1 MGLGTRGTTP
11 FRTSLPESHLP
22 CAVLVVRGGA
32 GNRRAPGRVALP
44 PASTPAGC
52 LSWASSPPDARAG
65 PHPRREPS
73 PVPSCPPLPLAL
85 PRAISIHPFSSP
97 PKHFGISRKVS
108 TEPGGWRGRGGGCP
122 AQPWPFCRVLNLLSR
137 CPPAPRTAQSLKQT
151 GLFLVHSRDQ
161 RHTGPARATV
171 EGPQSPASDRSVDTT
186 TRHWVLSMRRRER
199 QGPQAQ
205 EQLLSCRPQISAD
218 PQTWQGGL
226 SSSCSPSQATVS
238 VHRLLQNFLLPLHL
252 CPLTP
257 GASGATVPFC

>member
-108 TEPGGWRGRGGGCP
+108 TEPGGWRGRGGVCVSCP
-122 AQPWPFCRVLNLLSR
+122 TMAIL
-137 CPPAPRTAQSLKQT
+137 
-151 GLFLVHSRDQ
+151 
-161 RHTGPARATV
+161 
-171 EGPQSPASDRSVDTT
+171 
-186 TRHWVLSMRRRER
+186 
-199 QGPQAQ
+199 QGP
-205 EQLLSCRPQISAD
+205 ESA
-218 PQTWQGGL
+218 
-226 SSSCSPSQATVS
+226 
-238 VHRLLQNFLLPLHL
+238 LPLPSCPKDSTVIEANWAVP
-252 CPLTP
+252 CPLKGPKAHRSCQGHCGRTP
-257 GASGATVPFC
+257 VPRK